1 MHLGVSRVG
10 LPMGSLRYVLAVAV
24 VFSHIRL
31 EKLIY
36 MGWDA
41 GSIGSFHT
49 GAPAVMIFCC
59 ISGFVM
65 TKLIR
70 KHYLTTGSPANRIR
84 TVGWF
89 YIDRIARLLPQYA
102 VYVLVALTV
111 LQTTSITTTWT
122 NNLSVVDVALNL
134 LMLPLGFYH
143 WIPSMGILIPQAWSL
158 GLEWCFYL
166 LAPWILSLRSW
177 TWIYRFG
184 YASLAFYLLPF
195 FGLLKP
201 IIFGYT
207 LLPGVMF
214 IFVIGMAQD
223 DADRIRRKR
232 YEATVLIVTIVLLVM
247 RMTIPALEFEDG
259 NLNKEV
265 LLGAIVSVILARTF
279 QSAKTSRA
287 DTWLGNL
294 SYGVFLNHLWVDRV
308 LIEIFPGF
316 QFRIVHLMLVVL
328 VSTCMSAITY
338 WVIERPVLEWRRGLR
353 ADKSL
358 VARSLAVPMSS
369 R

>member
-1 MHLGVSRVG
+1 
-10 LPMGSLRYVLAVAV
+10 MGSLRYVLAVAV

-31 EKLIY
+31 ERLIY

-41 GSIGSFHT
+41 GSIGSFHM
-49 GAPAVMIFCC
+49 GAPAVMVFCC

-70 KHYLTTGSPANRIR
+70 KHYISAGNSVARMR
-84 TVGWF
+84 SVGW
-89 YIDRIARLLPQYA
+89 YYVDRIARLLPQYA
-102 VYVLVALTV
+102 IYMLIAMII

-122 NNLSVVDVALNL
+122 NDLSAADVALNF
-134 LMLPLGFYH
+134 LMIPLGFYH

-166 LAPWILSLRSW
+166 LAPWILLSRNW
-177 TWIYRFG
+177 CWVYRLG

-201 IIFGYT
+201 IVFGYT
-207 LLPGVMF
+207 LLPGVLF
-214 IFVIGMAQD
+214 IFVVGMAQD
-223 DADRIRRKR
+223 DTNRTRRQR
-232 YEATVLIVTIVLLVM
+232 YEATVLAVTIILLTM
-247 RMTIPALEFEDG
+247 RMTIPALDFEDG

-265 LLGAIVSVILARTF
+265 LLGAIISVIIARTF

-294 SYGVFLNHLWVDRV
+294 SYGVFLNHLWVDKV
-308 LIEIFPGF
+308 LIELFPGV
-316 QFRIVHLMLVVL
+316 QFRVMQLLLVVV
-328 VSTCMSAITY
+328 VSSSLSAITY
-338 WVIERPVLEWRRGLR
+338 WAIERPVLQWRRGLR
-353 ADKSL
+353 VDRSS
-358 VARSLAVPMSS
+358 VAHSTDVTLAS